1 MSMFKVLAA
10 SLAKAKTLGRND
22 GDFFNPDQQGTL
34 IIHELVHN
42 VNGVKQSV
50 ILVGEIL
57 ESHAKTPDAKVQAP
71 GTKVKKVYA
80 LSKRDWAMDE
90 LKTDLLGVAG
100 VDEKTVSPA
109 DLEEMFAQVFNPE
122 ERILEG
128 VAVNFNTSKKE
139 RDGKQTLTK
148 IYFNEAK
155 GDINGQE
162 QLAKRRAEI
171 AEARKTKKA
180 A

>member
-1 MSMFKVLAA
+1 MSMFKQLAS

-22 GDFFNPDQQGTL
+22 GDFFNPNQQGTFVINEL
-34 IIHELVHN
+34 IHN

-50 ILVGEIL
+50 ILTGTIL
-57 ESHAKTPDAKVQAP
+57 ESNAKTADAKVQAA
-71 GTKVKKVYA
+71 GTKVKKIYA

-90 LKTDLLGVAG
+90 LKTDLLAIAG

-109 DLEEMFAQVFNPE
+109 ELEEMFGQAFDPE
-122 ERILEG
+122 QRVLEG
-128 VAVNFNTSKKE
+128 VAVNFNTSVKE
-139 RDGKQTLTK
+139 REGKQTLTK
-148 IYFNEAK
+148 IYFSEAK

-162 QLAKRRAEI
+162 QLSKRRAEI
-171 AEARKTKKA
+171 VASRVKKA